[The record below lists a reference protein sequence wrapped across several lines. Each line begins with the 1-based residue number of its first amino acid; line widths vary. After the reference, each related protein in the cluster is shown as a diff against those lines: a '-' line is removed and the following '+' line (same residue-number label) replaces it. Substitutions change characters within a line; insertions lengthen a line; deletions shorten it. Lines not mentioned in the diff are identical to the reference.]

1 MRLALFVLA
10 LTLPAASSALPV
22 GPAPSRASA
31 DAPAPPRAAGSFV
44 PSRICRDDMKPRH
57 AGSPEAAKPR
67 RLGELRPADLTLAVV
82 NQVGDCM
89 EPVIVR
95 QGYGGLGGR

>member
-1 MRLALFVLA
+1 
-10 LTLPAASSALPV
+10 
-22 GPAPSRASA
+22 
-31 DAPAPPRAAGSFV
+31 
-44 PSRICRDDMKPRH
+44 MKPRH